1 MKKSIILSVLIIFIV
16 SACTYVYQKSSTS
29 HQRTQL
35 ETREFQTRV
44 FDTDDTKLV
53 MKAMLNVL
61 QDEGFVVKNA
71 VTDLGLLSA
80 TKEIDLTRN
89 RGSNDFWSEFFESS
103 QKSHDGQKTY
113 KKFKTVE
120 ASINVS
126 KFGNQSKVRANFQ
139 AKVLDNNGNTLEVY
153 QMDDPKY
160 YQDFF
165 SKVDKSIFIQ
175 KQGL

>member
-1 MKKSIILSVLIIFIV
+1 MRYSIIIMTLMLGFLVSCTIV
-16 SACTYVYQKSSTS
+16 TQQTDQS

-89 RGSNDFWSEFFESS
+89 RGSNDFWSEFFESMS
-103 QKSHDGQKTY
+103 KRNDNQNIY
-113 KKFKTVE
+113 KKFKIVE
-120 ASINVS
+120 ASVNVS
-126 KFGNQSKVRANFQ
+126 EFGKQSKVRANFQ
-139 AKVLDNNGNTLEVY
+139 AKVLDNAGNTVEVY
-153 QMDDPKY
+153 QVDDPKY

-165 SKVDKSIFIQ
+165 SKVDKGIFIQ

>member
-1 MKKSIILSVLIIFIV
+1 MRNLILMMLMLAFLTSCTIV
-16 SACTYVYQKSSTS
+16 TQQTDQS

-44 FDTDDTKLV
+44 FETDDTKLV

-89 RGSNDFWSEFFESS
+89 RNSNDFWSEFFESMS
-103 QKSHDGQKTY
+103 KNNDKNNLY
-113 KKFKTVE
+113 KKFKIVE

-126 KFGNQSKVRANFQ
+126 EFGKQSKVRANFQ
-139 AKVLDNNGNTLEVY
+139 AKVLDNTGNTVEVY
-153 QMDDPKY
+153 QVDDPKY

-165 SKVDKSIFIQ
+165 SKVDKAIFIQ